1 MTGSIGTADCGVDL
15 SELAEAFDLPPLHV
29 VEHRTGASGVWRL
42 RTAHGDDLA
51 FSSRS
56 ATSPQVAAEIS
67 VASELERRA
76 AAAGLDLVPYLL
88 PKHPFVGLAA
98 RIRDRLVILHEWVDT
113 IPDIPDDVP
122 PAWLGGTVAT
132 LHSLWPVPNQRVQK
146 QLARAYGIHPTSSW
160 QRWIDDADQAGL
172 AWASDVAASL
182 PVIEEATRLSQSAL
196 DLDLPVVQSHRDL
209 NPPNLLHTPT
219 GYRLCDFGYAGP
231 DIAWLEIV
239 DAALACT
246 TEPAATIEHYL
257 AAGGK
262 PGPRQVE
269 ALARTTSPMWLART
283 IAVSLGF
290 TTARTPAREAASAA
304 IPEILL
310 HLRHDVDTLDTTAA
324 AVFNLG

>member
-1 MTGSIGTADCGVDL
+1 M
-15 SELAEAFDLPPLHV
+15 
-29 VEHRTGASGVWRL
+29 
-42 RTAHGDDLA
+42 
-51 FSSRS
+51 
-56 ATSPQVAAEIS
+56 
-67 VASELERRA
+67 
-76 AAAGLDLVPYLL
+76 PYLR

-132 LHSLWPVPNQRVQK
+132 LHSLWPVPDQKVQK
-146 QLARAYGIHPTSSW
+146 HLARAYGIYPKSSW
-160 QRWIDDADQAGL
+160 QRWIEDADQAGL

-196 DLDLPVVQSHRDL
+196 NLKLPVVQTHRDL
-209 NPPNLLHTPT
+209 NPPNLLHTPA

-246 TEPAATIEHYL
+246 SEPAATVEHYL
-257 AAGGK
+257 ATGGK

-283 IAVSLGF
+283 IAASLGIA
-290 TTARTPAREAASAA
+290 TASTPAQDAASAA

-310 HLRHDVDTLDTTAA
+310 HLHHDIDTLDKTAA
-324 AVFNLG
+324 TVFNP